1 MSEEKGKPDSDSD
14 SVQLK
19 LKFCCGNIS
28 LADDPE
34 PCPGRHP
41 DGPQINIK
49 PQPGVEILEPFK
61 TVHYGDIDELKKS
74 FEESLGK
81 SGKKKDLT
89 KANAASPFR
98 LWDPLSE
105 KRTSGSSNNALRK

>member
-1 MSEEKGKPDSDSD
+1 MSEEKGKPDSDSDSD

-49 PQPGVEILEPFK
+49 PQTGPPEIKITEPFK
-61 TVHYGDIDELKKS
+61 REQVLRSTG
-74 FEESLGK
+74 F
-81 SGKKKDLT
+81 
-89 KANAASPFR
+89 
-98 LWDPLSE
+98 
-105 KRTSGSSNNALRK
+105 SSTIQN